1 MRANEKR
8 RALYDAVSAIDP
20 ALVQEA
26 TAPRHRKVTRIVWRV
41 AACAAVVALLIGA
54 MAGFP
59 LDFGQDEE
67 YVTAPG
73 GLTIRAYALNEDE
86 ISEMNSITLEEGVEL
101 PWNYGWS
108 SGINVVR
115 GLPIKLDFQNND
127 FLGADISLD
136 IYVDQ
141 GSFYCSKPSP
151 YNHEASDIIGYY
163 YENLGRDFTVP
174 NGTTLYWVDFYS
186 QSGEMASGDLYVDI
200 IVREGNIIVGY
211 AVLKIFEV
219 EHHVFFAQALEIVSY
234 PKVDGAYQNIPRKY
248 VKRQI
253 ENAHEMN

>member
-1 MRANEKR
+1 LGAAQALTAN
-8 RALYDAVSAIDP
+8 
-20 ALVQEA
+20 
-26 TAPRHRKVTRIVWRV
+26 
-41 AACAAVVALLIGA
+41 
-54 MAGFP
+54 
-59 LDFGQDEE
+59 
-67 YVTAPG
+67 
-73 GLTIRAYALNEDE
+73 IRAEN
-86 ISEMNSITLEEGVEL
+86 
-101 PWNYGWS
+101 P
-108 SGINVVR
+108 R
-115 GLPIKLDFQNND
+115 GKFFFILKHFRHND

-163 YENLGRDFTVP
+163 YENLGWDFTVP

-234 PKVDGAYQNIPRKY
+234 PKVDGTYQNIPRKY